1 MREQRRA
8 PGPAR
13 AWLDDHTGEPLGIS
27 VFVACELE
35 AGATAAA
42 HPERERM
49 RVRETLK
56 AVAIVFPDERFAAAY
71 GALWRQLQQRRRTL
85 GTMDLLIATT
95 ATIEA
100 VPVLTGNRRHF
111 EDVPDLEVLSYR

>member
-13 AWLDDHTGEPLGIS
+13 AWLDHTGEPLGIS
-27 VFVACELE
+27 VFVARELE
-35 AGATAAA
+35 AGAAAAA

-56 AVAIVFPDERFAAAY
+56 AVATVFPDERFAAAY
-71 GALWRQLQQRRRTL
+71 GALGRQLQQRGRTL

-95 ATIEA
+95 AKIEA